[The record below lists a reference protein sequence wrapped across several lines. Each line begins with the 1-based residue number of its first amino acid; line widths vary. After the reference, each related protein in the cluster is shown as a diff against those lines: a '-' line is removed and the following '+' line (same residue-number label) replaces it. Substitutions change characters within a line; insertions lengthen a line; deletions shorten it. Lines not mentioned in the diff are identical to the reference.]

1 MVETRRRLAAAARA
15 FDEHR
20 SHSFDQLSEDVVNGP
35 LLIHFV
41 HLLEAAALLRLL
53 RPC

>member
-1 MVETRRRLAAAARA
+1 MMEARRRLPAAARA
-15 FDEHR
+15 FDEHC
-20 SHSFDQLSEDVVNGP
+20 SHSFDQLTEDLVNSP